1 MVTSQPHPFLV
12 SLMITPKHF
21 RCQSCRASQDP
32 GWKSFNDPRCTEFHA
47 SGWRRG
53 EENRDIGR
61 PGTVIEVP
69 QRLWRFF
76 GLQSTNGKIFVREEY
91 PGMYERMSYAAEH
104 RERENIP
111 GVAVTGQPGIGTPL

>member
-1 MVTSQPHPFLV
+1 
-12 SLMITPKHF
+12 MIISKHF

-32 GWKSFNDPRCTEFHA
+32 GWKGFNDPQCAGFHA
-47 SGWRRG
+47 SRWGRG
-53 EENRDIGR
+53 EANVGG
-61 PGTVIEVP
+61 PGTVIEIP
-69 QRLWRFF
+69 QKLWRFF